1 MSNAKWKKKKVDKNC
16 EKGVVFFS
24 GVFDDKQVSFFD
36 KDLFTP
42 PAPMIGLGEGHGPL
56 YYLPEEASH
65 QSLSSVLTHIDQYLL
80 DWHIIFNH
88 IGLETLELTLKALGI
103 KPNLHNEIEVQQCS
117 TCVQSKMSL
126 LSFASLLS
134 HRAFKHGK
142 TIHCDVS
149 SFESSSRE
157 GFSMWV
163 TFIDNFSKDIT
174 VYPLKLKS
182 QTFQSFRYFRAAF
195 EKKNM
200 CSILSLVLDNCGGY
214 IGSKFQNH
222 LCEEGIMKN
231 PVPSHCPQLHGV
243 AERANFTLFDRLSCC
258 MLGAKVPKS
267 FWADA
272 LHQILFSMNSIP
284 CQTPSEGSV
293 HKSWNHFILQSIR
306 LHQYNLRWKVFVCSH
321 LDVGETAPWLTDNFK
336 LQSIVLSLKKTHDPR
351 TGANLCTH
359 AINSLANFRIVDK
372 LYCVS
377 ADNASHNI
385 TMG

>member
-1 MSNAKWKKKKVDKNC
+1 
-16 EKGVVFFS
+16 
-24 GVFDDKQVSFFD
+24 
-36 KDLFTP
+36 
-42 PAPMIGLGEGHGPL
+42 
-56 YYLPEEASH
+56 
-65 QSLSSVLTHIDQYLL
+65 
-80 DWHIIFNH
+80 
-88 IGLETLELTLKALGI
+88 
-103 KPNLHNEIEVQQCS
+103 
-117 TCVQSKMSL
+117 
-126 LSFASLLS
+126 
-134 HRAFKHGK
+134 
-142 TIHCDVS
+142 
-149 SFESSSRE
+149 
-157 GFSMWV
+157 
-163 TFIDNFSKDIT
+163 
-174 VYPLKLKS
+174 
-182 QTFQSFRYFRAAF
+182 
-195 EKKNM
+195 
-200 CSILSLVLDNCGGY
+200 
-214 IGSKFQNH
+214 
-222 LCEEGIMKN
+222 
-231 PVPSHCPQLHGV
+231 
-243 AERANFTLFDRLSCC
+243 